1 MALNMYKG
9 WQRFSPPQTVT
20 FLCYNKCIH
29 FLKLCKS
36 FIFPF
41 GYILKYLLM
50 LAVPIKNTLFG
61 TLVAQHKTQVSGLE
75 TAVSATGQDIEFSY
89 PSFPLNGIF
98 KAVAFART
106 QLVAVRSE
114 KNDSMQIT
122 LVISCALTSMV
133 FPFSKG
139 QASWLLLRSGLQEV
153 TMMNLICKLFD
164 VPPNIDI
171 PSSLKVLLKRKE
183 GQSYKKCYFK

>member
-1 MALNMYKG
+1 
-9 WQRFSPPQTVT
+9 
-20 FLCYNKCIH
+20 
-29 FLKLCKS
+29 
-36 FIFPF
+36 
-41 GYILKYLLM
+41 M

-61 TLVAQHKTQVSGLE
+61 TLVAQHRTQVSGLE

-106 QLVAVRSE
+106 QLVADRSE

-139 QASWLLLRSGLQEV
+139 QASWLLLRSGLQDV